1 MPKYKLDERLKV
13 DREFEHPPG
22 AIYMG
27 LGWDEDRNTKRKH
40 YRQYYQDELENVP
53 EIFPQKSP
61 FNTLELKKGQSRGVS
76 KGFFSS
82 LFKKTKKDESGQ
94 DSTEKIVG
102 YFKGIVEVE
111 SRQDRYDYNEKKA
124 KLVETLI
131 KKINEVSK
139 KKTGQE
145 LTIDVDLI
153 EDPQERVK
161 LKLKMRS
168 LNISHLNI
176 TDHLV
181 NLHSDV
187 ILKRQLMSKNRCIVR
202 AYMVSAFNLSSRD
215 NGSASDPYL
224 VLKCNDKVYNERDIY
239 QLDEPNPKFNK
250 HYDFEG
256 VFPGCS
262 PLQIDVWDYDDIFG
276 DDLIG
281 TTIVDLEDRYFS
293 LEWQSLHEKPIEY
306 RQIYHESSS

>member
-1 MPKYKLDERLKV
+1 M
-13 DREFEHPPG
+13 
-22 AIYMG
+22 
-27 LGWDEDRNTKRKH
+27 RN
-40 YRQYYQDELENVP
+40 
-53 EIFPQKSP
+53 
-61 FNTLELKKGQSRGVS
+61 
-76 KGFFSS
+76 
-82 LFKKTKKDESGQ
+82 
-94 DSTEKIVG
+94 
-102 YFKGIVEVE
+102 
-111 SRQDRYDYNEKKA
+111 
-124 KLVETLI
+124 
-131 KKINEVSK
+131 
-139 KKTGQE
+139 
-145 LTIDVDLI
+145 
-153 EDPQERVK
+153 
-161 LKLKMRS
+161 
-168 LNISHLNI
+168 LNIAHLNI
-176 TDHLV
+176 TQHLV

-202 AYMVSAFNLSSRD
+202 AYMISAFNLSSRD

-224 VLKCNDKVYNERDIY
+224 ILKCNDKTYNERDIY

-293 LEWQSLHEKPIEY
+293 LEWQSLHDKPIEY